1 MKIRILLAL
10 VIVAVTLASCGG
22 LRNKSKAREE
32 IKIEELSKRDCV
44 LVDKSISSGEVKETI
59 QDKGLTVTEKETT
72 TITEKGG
79 KTKVEIKKDDLK
91 PGTNYLRDSA
101 GNEVKAI
108 LDTLNKTLSLELVVP
123 TERIT
128 KTEKERKTEQA
139 DKTSQREDKKQE
151 QLNKQVAVTNQE
163 KRIAEFKTS
172 SSESKVDRWA
182 VFIDKI
188 GWAVAFLVVIG
199 VLFCYF
205 GVKRRK

>member
-1 MKIRILLAL
+1 MKGIKFLAL
-10 VIVAVTLASCGG
+10 VVVLATLASCGG

-44 LVDKSISSGEVKETI
+44 LVDKSISGGEVKETVI
-59 QDKGLTVTEKETT
+59 DKGQTVTQKETT

-79 KTKVEIKKDDLK
+79 KTKVDIKKDDLK

-108 LDTLNKTLSLELVVP
+108 LDTLNKTLSLELTIP

-139 DKTSQREDKKQE
+139 DKTSQREEKKQE

-163 KRIAEFKTS
+163 KRIVEFKS
-172 SSESKVDRWA
+172 SSSVVKVDHWA

-188 GWAVAFLVVIG
+188 GWAVALLVFVG
-199 VLFCYF
+199 VLFWYF
-205 GVKRRK
+205 GVKRR